1 MRLAHGRAFAAS
13 YKAPMPAAATLRA
26 ARPADAAAISAI
38 YNHYV
43 VHDTCTYDEEPE
55 TLATRQEWLAK
66 HGPEHPVLV
75 AEAGGEIVGWGSL
88 SAFRARPAYR
98 HTVENSVYLR
108 HDWHRRGVGALLL
121 TELIARARALGHH
134 AIIAGISAEQAPSLA
149 IHAKHGFVEVAR
161 LREVGHKFGRWLDV
175 VYLELLLDG
184 P

>member
-1 MRLAHGRAFAAS
+1 MPAQ
-13 YKAPMPAAATLRA
+13 PAAAL
-26 ARPADAAAISAI
+26 RPATAADCPAISAI

-55 TLATRQEWLAK
+55 TLAARQEWFAK

-75 AEAGGEIVGWGSL
+75 AEAGGEVVGWGSL
-88 SAFRARPAYR
+88 SAFRARAAYR

-121 TELIARARALGHH
+121 AELIRQARALGHH

-149 IHAKHGFVEVAR
+149 IHARHGFVEVAR
-161 LREVGHKFGRWLDV
+161 LREVGWKFGRWLDV
-175 VYLELLLDG
+175 VYMELLLR
-184 P
+184 